1 MRYQNWVVPVPCKD
15 IQLAG
20 TAQMSGSEKRG
31 GRRVDRNLKF
41 KIFFTEDRRSG
52 GRGDTQAVDQLPTGN
67 HLCL

>member
-15 IQLAG
+15 IQLAS

-52 GRGDTQAVDQLPTGN
+52 GRGDT
-67 HLCL
+67 